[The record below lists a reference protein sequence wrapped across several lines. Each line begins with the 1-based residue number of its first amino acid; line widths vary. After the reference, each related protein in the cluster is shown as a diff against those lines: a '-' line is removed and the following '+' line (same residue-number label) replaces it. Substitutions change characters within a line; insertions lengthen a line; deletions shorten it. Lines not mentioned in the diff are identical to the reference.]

1 MTPKSSDVAGAF
13 AAEGG
18 ASGCI
23 GLSVTCIVIMENTHT
38 TIATTEM
45 TFNVVTP
52 RVLLLLLLLLLL
64 PPTFELLLP
73 TLTAFRGVLRD
84 AMILFDGVA
93 KILEVDHSFER

>member
-52 RVLLLLLLLLLL
+52 RVLLLLLL